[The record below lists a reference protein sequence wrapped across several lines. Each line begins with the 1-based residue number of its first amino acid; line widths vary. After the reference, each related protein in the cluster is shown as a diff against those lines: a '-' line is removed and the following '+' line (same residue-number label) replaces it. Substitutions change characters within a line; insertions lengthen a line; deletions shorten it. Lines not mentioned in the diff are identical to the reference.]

1 MKKLVLG
8 AAVSAAMFGGVAQ
21 AAITLDAG
29 KPVITPA
36 NTYEVYLSGSSAVGP
51 FIESL
56 FTSKKVPAAN
66 QVCDTKKSMYK
77 FQDTSTGGKDQ
88 VAYLCE
94 LNQSNTALSGLSAGK
109 TNLLIYKRHNGG
121 SAQGVSPIVANSAID
136 FLKVDN
142 AANCALS
149 GSVVA
154 AGAGFTKFNC
164 TYTAGNTELSNKQI
178 PDFGVS
184 DVDPI
189 QFRGDNTPTG
199 YAEVTAADV
208 SNLVVKAA
216 ATQVFGVAVS
226 TNLRNAMQEAV
237 FGKTNVC
244 ATNAKTRETA
254 ACMPS
259 LNSAQIAS
267 IFTGQLSSWKQLKL
281 GGTTDVFTGASVQ
294 PGSDRLHICRRAS
307 GSGTQAQL
315 AIKFMG
321 YPCNDIAPKG
331 IADTAATPELVDK
344 AQVHAMTSAGA
355 MSECLAELSSGS
367 DTVGTSFVNTYGARW
382 AIGMQ
387 GTELNASLSS
397 DWRFIKIDG
406 EEPTL
411 DKVARG
417 KYKDWVE
424 LTYQYNKAH
433 VFDESEQQIVDEI
446 IKQSGNPV
454 VLAATNALSA
464 VHTWGAAGYL
474 ATPQSFKANEAGLYG
489 SGSPV
494 NPFSHGT
501 TTASTNNCR
510 LPALYDPKGGIQL
523 K

>member
-21 AAITLDAG
+21 AAITVEGNL
-29 KPVITPA
+29 PVITPA
-36 NTYEVYLSGSSAVGP
+36 NTYEVYLSGASAVGS
-51 FIESL
+51 FIELL
-56 FTSKKVPAAN
+56 FTSKKIPIAE
-66 QVCDTKKSMYK
+66 QLCDAKKAMYK
-77 FQDTSTGGKDQ
+77 FQDKATGGKDQ

-94 LNQSNTALSGLSAGK
+94 LNQSNTALAGLGDKS
-109 TNLLIYKRHNGG
+109 NLLIYKRHNGG
-121 SAQGVSPIVANSAID
+121 SAQGVSPIIANSPID

-154 AGAGFTKFNC
+154 AGAGFTKINC
-164 TYTAGNTELSNKQI
+164 EYTADSANLANKQI
-178 PDFGVS
+178 PDFGIS

-189 QFRGDNTPTG
+189 QFRGDNTPSG
-199 YAEVTAADV
+199 YAPVTADDL
-208 SNLVVKAA
+208 SKLVVKAA
-216 ATQVFGVAVS
+216 ASQVFGVPVTLS
-226 TNLRNAMQEAV
+226 LRNALQEAQ
-237 FGKTNVC
+237 FGKTNIC

-259 LNSAQIAS
+259 LNSIQIAS
-267 IFTGQLSSWKQLKL
+267 IFTGQVSSWKQLKL

-294 PGSDRLHICRRAS
+294 PGSDRVHICRRTS

-315 AIKFMG
+315 AIKFLG
-321 YPCNDIAPKG
+321 YPCNDVAPQVLS
-331 IADTAATPELVDK
+331 DTAALPEVVAK
-344 AQVHAMTSAGA
+344 TQVHAMSSSGA
-355 MSECLAELSSGS
+355 VSECLAELDSGS
-367 DTVGTSFVNTYGARW
+367 NTIGPIFNNIYGSRW
-382 AIGMQ
+382 AIGIQ
-387 GTELNASLSS
+387 GTETNANNASN
-397 DWRFIKIDG
+397 WRFIKVDG

-424 LTYQYNKAH
+424 LTYQYNKEH
-433 VFDESEQQIVDEI
+433 VFDTSEKAIVDEI

-454 VLAATNALSA
+454 VLAATNEGAK
-464 VHTWGAAGYL
+464 HTWGAAGYL
-474 ATPQSFKANEAGLYG
+474 ATPQAHLPSPVGLYG
-489 SGSPV
+489 SGRPV

-501 TTASTNNCR
+501 TVDSTNNCR
-510 LPALYDPKGGIQL
+510 IPTIYDSTGGIQL